1 MKKLSILVS
10 IFFLLSGKINAQIQR
25 QVNPSQAMVSDTLQK
40 NNRREMLSELNL
52 TKDQKS
58 KMKELQRNMKQ
69 KRDDINND
77 QTLTDDQK
85 KGKLKDL
92 RIEQRENLGTI
103 LTPDQLEKLTAER
116 KNMRR
121 QNKQAK

>member
-1 MKKLSILVS
+1 MKKISILVS

-25 QVNPSQAMVSDTLQK
+25 RVNPSQGVVSDTLQK

-52 TKDQKS
+52 TKDQIS
-58 KMKELQRNMKQ
+58 KIKELKSTMKQ
-69 KRDDINND
+69 KRDEINND

-92 RIEQRENLGTI
+92 RIEQKENLGTI
-103 LTPDQLEKLTAER
+103 LTPDQLEKLTLER

-121 QNKQAK
+121 QKQQAK

>member
-25 QVNPSQAMVSDTLQK
+25 QVNPSQAVVSDTLQK
-40 NNRREMLSELNL
+40 NNKREVLNELNL
-52 TKDQKS
+52 TKDQKD
-58 KMKELQRNMKQ
+58 KIKELQRTMKQ

-92 RIEQRENLGTI
+92 RIEQKENLGTI
-103 LTPDQLEKLTAER
+103 LTPDQLEKLTEER

-121 QNKQAK
+121 QNQQAK

>member
-25 QVNPSQAMVSDTLQK
+25 QVNPSQAVVSDTLQK
-40 NNRREMLSELNL
+40 NNKREVLNELNL
-52 TKDQKS
+52 TKDQKD
-58 KMKELQRNMKQ
+58 KIKELQRTMKQ

-92 RIEQRENLGTI
+92 RIEQKENLGTI
-103 LTPDQLEKLTAER
+103 LTPDQLEKLTEER

-121 QNKQAK
+121 QNKQTN